1 MAGGSSAK
9 GLAGR
14 MAGYVTCRHKS
25 RVLHLGFLGWLQATC
40 RTLMMLAV
48 TSLFTS
54 PALAQSHDD
63 GSFLNLL
70 KGSEI
75 EKRYVFSALYTKH
88 YDPDP
93 DHVDDRNMLGFEFQM
108 RDSSLWGLAMFDN
121 SFGQDS
127 QYLYVGRTYRAFQS
141 DHWYYKLT
149 GGLLHGYKEP
159 HDDKIPFNDLGV
171 APAIIPAIGFRHKS
185 YFAEF
190 SQLGLA
196 AGMITAGISF

>member
-9 GLAGR
+9 RLTGR
-14 MAGYVTCRHKS
+14 MAGYVDCWYRS
-25 RVLHLGFLGWLQATC
+25 RVPQGGFLGWLRASC
-40 RTLMMLAV
+40 RTLLMLVV

-54 PALAQSHDD
+54 PALAQSYDD
-63 GSFLNLL
+63 GSFLDLL
-70 KGSEI
+70 RGSEI
-75 EKRYVFSALYTKH
+75 EKRYVYSALYTKH

-108 RDSSLWGLAMFDN
+108 RNSNLWGLAMFDN
-121 SFGQDS
+121 SFGQES

-141 DHWYYKLT
+141 DNWYYKLT
-149 GGLLHGYKEP
+149 GGLLHGYREP
-159 HDDKIPFNDLGV
+159 HDDKIPMNDLGV